1 MARTYAGRKKIEN
14 KNIKNE
20 RSLSVTFAKQHPSVI
35 KKVNELSTL
44 CGVQS
49 AVIIFSPNEKYVY
62 SFGDPSPEVLV
73 SGYLEH
79 YSGAQS
85 SKTSAWVEQFQN
97 PQAEIFNTQLNNML
111 ARLESEQNIT
121 EKLKKTKKEN
131 QEKSWYNAPIENL
144 GIEELTVLKNAT
156 LEVKK
161 QADCCSMPSIKP
173 VLPSPKIFER

>member
-1 MARTYAGRKKIEN
+1 MVRTYTGRKKTEN
-14 KNIKNE
+14 KKIE
-20 RSLSVTFAKQHPSVI
+20 SESSLNVTFAKRRPSVM
-35 KKVNELSTL
+35 KKANELSTL

-49 AVIIFSPNEKYVY
+49 AVIIFSPNGKSVY

-79 YSGAQS
+79 HSGAQS
-85 SKTSAWVEQFQN
+85 SQTSEWVEQFQN
-97 PQAEIFNTQLNNML
+97 PQTEILNTQLNSML

-121 EKLKKTKKEN
+121 KKLKKIKKEN

-161 QADCCSMPSIKP
+161 QADQGITEFGGS
-173 VLPSPKIFER
+173 RG